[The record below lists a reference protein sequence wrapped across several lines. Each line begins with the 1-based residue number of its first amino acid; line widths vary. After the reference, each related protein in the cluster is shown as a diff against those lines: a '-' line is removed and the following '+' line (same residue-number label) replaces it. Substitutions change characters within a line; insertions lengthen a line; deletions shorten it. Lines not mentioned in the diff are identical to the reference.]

1 MRGTSHL
8 PSGNIDVDTAMVG
21 INYLFDRSVPQLAD
35 VKWRAFRA
43 DDWSNPGA
51 EYDP

>member
-35 VKWRAFRA
+35 CQMASFSRR
-43 DDWSNPGA
+43 
-51 EYDP
+51 